1 MLSNNS
7 FTKLKSARGGRGKK
21 APYQT
26 THVRIPCEIE
36 EYVYFL
42 SNKYKEAIEQGKE
55 QSFLTKLNNIFALL
69 SKED

>member
-26 THVRIPCEIE
+26 THARIPRDIE
-36 EYVYFL
+36 GEVYFI
-42 SNKYKEAIEQGKE
+42 SNKCKEAIEQGKID
-55 QSFLTKLNNIFALL
+55 SFLRKLRNVIVLL